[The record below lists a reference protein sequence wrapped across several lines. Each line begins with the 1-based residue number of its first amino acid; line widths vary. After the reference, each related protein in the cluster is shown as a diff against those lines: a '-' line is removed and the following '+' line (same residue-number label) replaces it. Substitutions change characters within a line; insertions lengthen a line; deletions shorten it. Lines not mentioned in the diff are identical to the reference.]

1 MSFLSALFTLLFGKS
16 EPEKTYKTY
25 DTTPSRAPVQEPKR
39 QPRSCEIP
47 TIDSS
52 RYVNEVKNLYPIV
65 IRDTL
70 ALCSGIPGTIRE
82 EIEDRLCA
90 TSPIDIFPLKAFA
103 QEVASRLESIDWHWH
118 EYEYWRTYYLE
129 HGIKTVKM
137 FDPRPEKLSF
147 PAERKQYQPEKVF
160 NLMTLKEAKER
171 LITFPETAS
180 MKRAELIDFLKSN
193 KSAWQSVIDPHIQAK
208 WNAKKHYEG
217 ETPEKIL
224 FLLFQTILDRARA
237 LNEFKPEENPTPFF
251 IADADEKL
259 YWVAKADPQC
269 PWKQKYGHPVPGG
282 HVDYRPTKM
291 L

>member
-82 EIEDRLCA
+82 EIEDRICA

-103 QEVASRLESIDWHWH
+103 HEVASRLESIDWHWH

-208 WNAKKHYEG
+208 WNSKKHYEG

-282 HVDYRPTKM
+282 HVDYCPTKM

>member
-52 RYVNEVKNLYPIV
+52 RYVNKVKNLYPIV

-103 QEVASRLESIDWHWH
+103 HEVASRLESIDWHWH

-147 PAERKQYQPEKVF
+147 PEERKQYQPEKVF

-208 WNAKKHYEG
+208 WNSKKHYEG

-282 HVDYRPTKM
+282 HVDYCPTKM